1 MELVFVPQQC
11 LQLRRT
17 HWDVA
22 NLNNEW
28 QNMHGNEWQ
37 NMHGNEWQNMHGN
50 EWQNMA
56 LMQR

>member
-37 NMHGNEWQNMHGN
+37 NMHGNEWQNM
-50 EWQNMA
+50 A